1 LIELGALPTAA
12 GPGSV
17 LADSDVGK
25 GSPIGLL
32 VVLLLIVAVY
42 FLYRSMNRHLRKVPP
57 QFGRPPEQSPEQ
69 QSDRPAEPRP
79 TEPPADQ
86 PRPAEPP
93 ADQPRPAEPP
103 ADQPYG
109 RRPDEDGTGA

>member
-1 LIELGALPTAA
+1 VSLIGLTP
-12 GPGSV
+12 SV

-57 QFGRPPEQSPEQ
+57 EFDPPGERPVEADRPPVQEHPPVGEQPPVGKQPPVGERA
-69 QSDRPAEPRP
+69 SDR
-79 TEPPADQ
+79 Q
-86 PRPAEPP
+86 P
-93 ADQPRPAEPP
+93 D
-103 ADQPYG
+103 
-109 RRPDEDGTGA
+109 RPDADTS